1 MQVCETSGSIVATVA
16 TAAAGDLEFVV
27 NNKVDLVAVT
37 VKSAEDVR

>member
-1 MQVCETSGSIVATVA
+1 MQVCNSSSSIVATIA

-37 VKSAEDVR
+37 VQSAEDVR